1 MENQI
6 ERIFNRMNCSKL
18 RTKMKFKPRN
28 FVVKDLVLHKGGA
41 HEKST
46 KAKRKQN
53 KQNLLRE
60 IRLNDNVIV

>member
-1 MENQI
+1 MI
-6 ERIFNRMNCSKL
+6 EKRGQK
-18 RTKMKFKPRN
+18 KMKFKPIN

>member
-1 MENQI
+1 
-6 ERIFNRMNCSKL
+6 
-18 RTKMKFKPRN
+18 MKFKPRN
-28 FVVKDLVLHKGGA
+28 FVVKDLALHKGGA

>member
-1 MENQI
+1 
-6 ERIFNRMNCSKL
+6 MNDRKASTK
-18 RTKMKFKPRN
+18 KMKFKPRN

-60 IRLNDNVIV
+60 VRLNDNVIV